1 MSQAALATAPHTP
14 FEDAQAVFT
23 GTLFVSLALI
33 LYGQA
38 GLITGGTAGVAFVLH
53 HLTGIGF
60 GKLFF
65 AVNLP
70 FYGFAWKRMG
80 REFTLKTL
88 GAVTLLTALTE

>member
-1 MSQAALATAPHTP
+1 MSENTLGTDPHTP

-53 HLTGIGF
+53 HLTGISF

-65 AVNLP
+65 AINLP
-70 FYGFAWKRMG
+70 FSALHGSAW
-80 REFTLKTL
+80 
-88 GAVTLLTALTE
+88 GASSRSRRWEPSRC